1 MVCLTSEPRGGSR
14 PYPSAWPSSCTTS
27 AGSLYYV
34 ETLAASWSGRLTTSR
49 LCLAFHP
56 QTAAELNNGQVN
68 KHNEKQTQV
77 TNIQKA
83 EGSGGTSLTVP
94 LETARGHTK
103 GKQRQGSG

>member
-1 MVCLTSEPRGGSR
+1 MVHGHTLQPGHLRVRRVPEA
-14 PYPSAWPSSCTTS
+14 YTTS
-27 AGSLYYV
+27 KPWRLRGAGDLL
-34 ETLAASWSGRLTTSR
+34 LAAY
-49 LCLAFHP
+49 CLAFHP

-77 TNIQKA
+77 TNIQQA
-83 EGSGGTSLTVP
+83 EGSGRTSLTVP